1 MQLDAGTSEPLELV
15 GVLRFSPIEGGIWS
29 IELDASHVGLGD
41 HVVLQGW
48 APPAGID
55 EDSRV
60 RARVR
65 ESQAQF
71 GFLMAGPMVDVLE
84 IAPA

>member
-1 MQLDAGTSEPLELV
+1 MQQDAGTSDSIELI
-15 GVLRFSPIEGGIWS
+15 GTLRFSPIEGGSWS
-29 IELDASHVGLGD
+29 LELDGSHVGLGD

-48 APPAGID
+48 TPPPGID

-71 GFLMAGPMVDVLE
+71 GFLMSGPMVDVLAIE
-84 IAPA
+84 PA